1 MSSYIPPPLKLS
13 RTSQFDVHTQLNTEV
28 VQNPIRAR
36 CCGFGQKDR
45 RPIDPPPIL
54 ELLAEDHSGNKIDL
68 RPEDS
73 ILFLAQCEL
82 YNADKT
88 ENRTLVHTPWSS
100 MAPSF
105 LNSSE
110 KQKLSGKPEYVRNLI
125 GSTVSNAYHLHNQQN
140 QAGTY
145 FIFHDLS
152 VRTEGTFTLKFIFVN
167 LAAGEPLTMTTHI
180 QQEVFSSPFS
190 VYPAKKFPG
199 LTESTLLSR
208 CFSKQGIKI
217 PIRNETTYK
226 RLTHTLYNPEEDDN
240 KNNPI
245 DDKQEKVQPIPR
257 MNYTR
262 LPISDFL
269 SPE

>member
-1 MSSYIPPPLKLS
+1 MNTYIPPPLKLS
-13 RTSQFDVHTQLNTEV
+13 RPSQFDVKYTIKV
-28 VQNPIRAR
+28 IQNPIRAR

-54 ELLAEDHSGNKIDL
+54 ELLAEDHYGKKVDL
-68 RPEDS
+68 KPEDS

-82 YNADKT
+82 YNVDST
-88 ENRTLVHTPWSS
+88 ENRTLVNTPWSS
-100 MAPSF
+100 TISTPF
-105 LNSSE
+105 LNSND
-110 KQKLSGKPEYVRNLI
+110 KQKSEKPEYVRNLI
-125 GSTVSNAYHLHNQQN
+125 GSTVSNAYHLVNPEDRTG
-140 QAGTY
+140 AY

-167 LAAGEPLTMTTHI
+167 LAAGEPLTMTTQI
-180 QQEVFSSPFS
+180 EQEVFSSPFS

-217 PIRNETTYK
+217 PIRNESTYK
-226 RLTHTLYNPEEDDN
+226 RITQTHTPYNQEEEDDDN
-240 KNNPI
+240 DQN
-245 DDKQEKVQPIPR
+245 DKQEQVQPIPR